1 MLGLQ
6 AKKRQAA
13 GDAELAKRLATVE
26 EELAE
31 AKRWRSQ
38 EEASCPKDR
47 GTLVA
52 ECEELHRELASAQE
66 RMLGNKRDAKRLQAE
81 HATAVEEVEELQARM
96 EDALAEIDDLREVIA
111 LQEQLE
117 FEADAMNE
125 VSASGLAGI
134 LEERD
139 GLLQR
144 VVDLEAALGEEAEL
158 ERAHELGMGS
168 ELPRR
173 ELVRRAQL
181 MQEELQ
187 EARQEK
193 ARGFKRA
200 RLALD
205 SLGEALTRA
214 LRSQPSPA
222 NPLTLGEAH
231 RAWEDAA
238 GDLERDIEAVQIC
251 VNNGA
256 AEVGGAAIEAALG
269 SLRAHLEK
277 QRDHARE
284 CRCCAEAAWD
294 VGTDPEGGEGAG

>member
-81 HATAVEEVEELQARM
+81 HAAAVEEVEELQARM

-144 VVDLEAALGEEAEL
+144 VVELEAALGEEAEL
-158 ERAHELGMGS
+158 ERAQELGMGS

-214 LRSQPSPA
+214 LRSQP
-222 NPLTLGEAH
+222 
-231 RAWEDAA
+231 
-238 GDLERDIEAVQIC
+238 
-251 VNNGA
+251 
-256 AEVGGAAIEAALG
+256 
-269 SLRAHLEK
+269 
-277 QRDHARE
+277 
-284 CRCCAEAAWD
+284 
-294 VGTDPEGGEGAG
+294 